1 MSDKGK
7 VLQGD
12 EVPKNK
18 RMMEKGG
25 VEQATVDLPFPKKIK
40 TISWEQGAS
49 RINDVFF

>member
-18 RMMEKGG
+18 RMMEEGGTVEPETVASLKEKGTRLSAYL
-25 VEQATVDLPFPKKIK
+25 V
-40 TISWEQGAS
+40 
-49 RINDVFF
+49 